1 MPILYIKM
9 KCVYISRKGCERELI
24 KQNQSKLNAL
34 HIAIDITISCGSC
47 TVSYFL
53 YRHFFQQDLLYEYH
67 YDIKIIVIALA
78 IVALCQVIFNYFC
91 DLYRSYRSTKFIVEA
106 TNVLQSCIYL
116 CIAQI
121 AVAILT
127 SQLFKFQ
134 IVIVLYYFSN
144 TLIAIIYRAVLRK
157 LLKYMRSKGYNK
169 KYIAIIGVNNCTEN
183 FVNKIQTSPDLG
195 FELSGYF
202 DPAPHSQLKIPYLG
216 NFKKISPFFK
226 TAPPDEAVIMLSDK
240 LQPSL
245 DHLMAICEN
254 WGIKFSI
261 LPNMFAGFSSRIYI
275 SGFDGIP
282 LLSIRKVP
290 LENTLNKFI
299 KRALDIILSL
309 LMIILLSPLMLMTA
323 VIIKLTS
330 PGKVIFQQ
338 ERVGMSNRPFTMYK
352 FRSMKTETEH
362 DISMAEKND
371 ARCTRFGAFIR
382 KFSIDELPQLFNVL
396 KGDMSLVGPRPEI
409 PYYVERYRKS
419 IPLYMVKHY
428 VKPGITGWAQVN
440 DLRGGDTSIEER
452 IKYDLYYIE
461 NWSILFDI
469 KILLKTL
476 TKGIF
481 SKNAR

>member
-1 MPILYIKM
+1 MCTHEKAGE
-9 KCVYISRKGCERELI
+9 SELI
-24 KQNQSKLNAL
+24 KQNQGKLNAV
-34 HIAIDITISCGSC
+34 HVTMDIFISFSSC
-47 TVSYFL
+47 TASYFA
-53 YRHFFQQDLLYEYH
+53 YKYIFGNDLLYEYG
-67 YDIKIIVIALA
+67 YDIGIIVSVLA
-78 IVALCQVIFNYFC
+78 AVAVCQILFNRAY
-91 DLYRSYRSTKFIVEA
+91 DLYRSYRSTSFLEEA
-106 TNVLQSCIYL
+106 SNVLKSGIVL

-121 AVAILT
+121 FIAIVT
-127 SQLFKFQ
+127 ARLFQFQ
-134 IVIVLYYFSN
+134 IIIIIYYFIN
-144 TLIAIIYRAVLRK
+144 TFISLFYRAVLRSI
-157 LLKYMRSKGYNK
+157 LKYMRSRGYNK

-183 FVNKIQTSPDLG
+183 FVDKVQTSPDLG

-202 DPAPHSQLKIPYLG
+202 AAAPHSQLKIPYLG
-216 NFKKISPFFK
+216 NFKKISSFFK

-261 LPNMFAGFSSRIYI
+261 LPNMFASFSSRIYI
-275 SGFDGIP
+275 SSFDGLP
-282 LLSIRKVP
+282 LLSIRNVP
-290 LENTLNKFI
+290 LENTFNKFI
-299 KRALDIILSL
+299 KRILDIVISF
-309 LMIILLSPLMLMTA
+309 LMLIFLSPLMLITA
-323 VIIKLTS
+323 VIIKITS
-330 PGKVIFQQ
+330 PGSVIFKQ

-352 FRSMKTETEH
+352 FRSMRVETEG
-362 DISMAEKND
+362 DLSMTEKND
-371 ARCTRFGAFIR
+371 ERCTRFGAFIR

-409 PYYVERYRKS
+409 PYYVEHFRKS
-419 IPLYMVKHY
+419 IPSYMVKHY

-452 IKYDLYYIE
+452 IRYDLYYIE
-461 NWSILFDI
+461 NWSVGFDI